1 MDTIYVFIVIIILSV
16 SFSIIKRLIRSYR
29 LQQLLF
35 ALQEKNI
42 GLFQK
47 LVNSKINLILFPK
60 YNLEYL
66 RLNGY
71 ILEKNS
77 EMIEEQFK
85 VLNQYILSKEQRKD
99 LLLKKL
105 TYYTTIKSEKA
116 METLKMISDFK
127 DTDFLNKAQ
136 EIYAKL
142 NS

>member
-85 VLNQYILSKEQRKD
+85 VLNQYVLSKEQRKD

-136 EIYAKL
+136 KIYAKL

>member
-1 MDTIYVFIVIIILSV
+1 M
-16 SFSIIKRLIRSYR
+16 
-29 LQQLLF
+29 LF
-35 ALQEKNI
+35 ALQEKNT

-66 RLNGY
+66 KLNGY

-85 VLNQYILSKEQRKD
+85 VLNQYVLSKEQRKD

-105 TYYTTIKSEKA
+105 TYYTTTKSEKA

-127 DTDFLNKAQ
+127 DTDFLSKAQ

>member
-85 VLNQYILSKEQRKD
+85 VLNQYVLSKEQRKD

>member
-1 MDTIYVFIVIIILSV
+1 
-16 SFSIIKRLIRSYR
+16 
-29 LQQLLF
+29 
-35 ALQEKNI
+35 EKNI

-85 VLNQYILSKEQRKD
+85 VLNQYVLSKEQRKD

>member
-85 VLNQYILSKEQRKD
+85 VLNQYVLSKEQRKD

-116 METLKMISDFK
+116 MEILKMISDFK

>member
-85 VLNQYILSKEQRKD
+85 VLNQYVLSKEQRKD

-127 DTDFLNKAQ
+127 DTGFLNKAQ

>member
-85 VLNQYILSKEQRKD
+85 VLNQYVLSKEQRKD

-127 DTDFLNKAQ
+127 DTDFLNKVQ

>member
-29 LQQLLF
+29 LSQLLF

-85 VLNQYILSKEQRKD
+85 VLNQYVLSKEQRKD

>member
-1 MDTIYVFIVIIILSV
+1 MDTMYVFIVIIILSV

-85 VLNQYILSKEQRKD
+85 VLNQYVLSKEQRKD

>member
-35 ALQEKNI
+35 ALQEKNT

-66 RLNGY
+66 KLNGY

-85 VLNQYILSKEQRKD
+85 VLNQYVLSKEQRKD
-99 LLLKKL
+99 LH
-105 TYYTTIKSEKA
+105 
-116 METLKMISDFK
+116 
-127 DTDFLNKAQ
+127 
-136 EIYAKL
+136 
-142 NS
+142 

>member
-1 MDTIYVFIVIIILSV
+1 M

-35 ALQEKNI
+35 ALQEKNT

-66 RLNGY
+66 KLNGY

-85 VLNQYILSKEQRKD
+85 VLNQYVLSKEQRKD

-105 TYYTTIKSEKA
+105 TYYTTTKSEKA

-127 DTDFLNKAQ
+127 DTDFLSKAQ

>member
-35 ALQEKNI
+35 ALQEKNT

-66 RLNGY
+66 KLNGH

-85 VLNQYILSKEQRKD
+85 VLNQYVLSKEQRKD

-105 TYYTTIKSEKA
+105 TYYTTTKSEKA

-127 DTDFLNKAQ
+127 DTDFLSKAQ

>member
-35 ALQEKNI
+35 ALQEKNT

-66 RLNGY
+66 KLNGY

-85 VLNQYILSKEQRKD
+85 VLNQYVLSKEQRKD

-105 TYYTTIKSEKA
+105 TYYTTTKSEKA

-127 DTDFLNKAQ
+127 DTDFLSKAQ

>member
-35 ALQEKNI
+35 ALQEKNT

-66 RLNGY
+66 KLNGY

-85 VLNQYILSKEQRKD
+85 VLNQYVLSKEQRKD

-105 TYYTTIKSEKA
+105 TYYTTTKSEKA
-116 METLKMISDFK
+116 METLMMISDFK
-127 DTDFLNKAQ
+127 DTDFLSKAQ

>member
-71 ILEKNS
+71 ILKKNS

>member
-16 SFSIIKRLIRSYR
+16 SSSIIKRLIRSYR

-85 VLNQYILSKEQRKD
+85 VLNQYVLSKEQRKD